1 MEQIKQN
8 LEKHFNRHFEIINS
22 YSLND
27 VINEYITEN
36 NNYYLSLGINNYMED
51 QEVKELTKIKENQK
65 LINSFLAVKK
75 LNINEVEIIESFKK
89 DITTAIQKLGK
100 IIKQNEKVT
109 TYQAMFIEHDFFPLG
124 YIRISGKGEF
134 SINKKPSCINF
145 DYNNEVLNE
154 DCKIDYSPV
163 WKEYLKFNS
172 ILEELELDNY
182 LMDSIFY
189 ESLTQVYIYKVFLL
203 LNKTFQ
209 QLESNIFEVINI
221 HRPFYIFGNEHDC
234 EASNIYTFK

>member
-1 MEQIKQN
+1 MEEIKQN
-8 LEKHFNRHFEIINS
+8 LEKQLNHHFEIINS

-36 NNYYLSLGINNYMED
+36 NNYYLSLGMNQYMED
-51 QEVKELTKIKENQK
+51 QEVKELMERKENQK
-65 LINSFLAVKK
+65 LINSFLAVKQ
-75 LNINEVEIIESFKK
+75 LNINDAEIIESFKN
-89 DITTAIQKLGK
+89 DIINAIRKLTK
-100 IIKQNEKVT
+100 IIKKDEKST
-109 TYQAMFIEHDFFPLG
+109 IYQSMFIEHDFFPSG
-124 YIRISGKGEF
+124 YIRIYGKGQF
-134 SINKKPSCINF
+134 SINKEPSYINF
-145 DYNNEVLNE
+145 DYNNELLSE

-182 LMDSIFY
+182 IMDSIFY

-209 QLESNIFEVINI
+209 QLESNIFEGINI
-221 HRPFYIFGNEHDC
+221 HRPFYIYGNEHDC
-234 EASNIYTFK
+234 EASNIYVFK

>member
-8 LEKHFNRHFEIINS
+8 LEKYFNHHFEIINS
-22 YSLND
+22 FSLNA

-51 QEVKELTKIKENQK
+51 EEVKELTKIKDNQK
-65 LINSFLAVKK
+65 LINSFLEVKK
-75 LNINEVEIIESFKK
+75 LNINEAEIIESFKN
-89 DITTAIQKLGK
+89 DIINAIRKLTK
-100 IIKQNEKVT
+100 IIKKDEKST
-109 TYQAMFIEHDFFPLG
+109 IYQSMFIEHDFFPLG
-124 YIRISGKGEF
+124 YIRIYGKGQF
-134 SINKKPSCINF
+134 SINKKPSYLNF
-145 DYNNEVLNE
+145 DYNNELLSE

-182 LMDSIFY
+182 LLDSTFY

-209 QLESNIFEVINI
+209 QLESKIFEGINI
-221 HRPFYIFGNEHDC
+221 HRPFYIYGNEHDC
-234 EASNIYTFK
+234 EASNIYVFK